1 MARRYTRIN
10 AVCQSHKTAMEEEV
24 KKILG
29 VENETSAQD
38 YFEKCTAAAKQVYEN
53 MDAVEKHQVDNDVKN
68 SKEAPNKLDIQ
79 QRWVQSMVFN

>member
-29 VENETSAQD
+29 VENETSTQD

-53 MDAVEKHQVDNDVKN
+53 MDAVEK
-68 SKEAPNKLDIQ
+68 Q
-79 QRWVQSMVFN
+79 QGSTKQAGHTTEVGSINGI